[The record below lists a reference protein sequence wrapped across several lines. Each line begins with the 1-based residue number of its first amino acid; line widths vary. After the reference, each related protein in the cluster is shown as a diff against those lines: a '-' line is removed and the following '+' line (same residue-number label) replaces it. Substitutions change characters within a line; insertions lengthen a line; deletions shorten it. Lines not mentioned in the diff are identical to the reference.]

1 MVQSDASIWCM
12 GEAGRLADNNETI
25 KIMATATKNL
35 LFFVNRETF
44 LNNFNQRL
52 QDIAFIIKDIFLKI
66 CIFYLEFFHPTSG
79 SSFLLRNF
87 GGRCGQTLLIS
98 CPSPTFPGG
107 IGGTLCS
114 RALKSHELIACQNW
128 VQRHAG

>member
-44 LNNFNQRL
+44 LNNSHQWALYPVACTAFKMKILARYPACLQR
-52 QDIAFIIKDIFLKI
+52 
-66 CIFYLEFFHPTSG
+66 
-79 SSFLLRNF
+79 
-87 GGRCGQTLLIS
+87 GR
-98 CPSPTFPGG
+98 
-107 IGGTLCS
+107 
-114 RALKSHELIACQNW
+114 
-128 VQRHAG
+128 